1 MKSGKKMLKH
11 WALKIKDNREKI
23 NLILF
28 WALIVLNLFDLL
40 FTYYG
45 VNTLRIFEEG
55 NCYYKNSVEEGNY
68 LPIIL
73 HKSVFLGLL
82 GLGIK
87 YKKGRQ
93 HHTYSSIITI
103 ALLIGTGIYL
113 YTNLNWGINLL
124 FYYLK
129 IIY

>member
-11 WALKIKDNREKI
+11 WVLKIKDNREKI

-73 HKSVFLGLL
+73 HKSVFIGFL
-82 GLGIK
+82 GLGIWFR
-87 YKKGRQ
+87 KGRQ
-93 HHTYSSIITI
+93 HWAYSGIITI
-103 ALLIGTGIYL
+103 ALVIGVGIYL
-113 YTNLNWGINLL
+113 YTNLNWAINIL
-124 FYYLK
+124 FYHLGV
-129 IIY
+129 IY